1 MTIDVSALAPEA
13 RAHYRILGE
22 RVTTR
27 DTLAQADM
35 TILAFV
41 RFGVEVSDNG
51 YGLEDHTHLSDTRD
65 TLLQR
70 HTDRSDA
77 MGASQ
82 LAGVTYSVALRGAK
96 DERMCVRT
104 LLNTCVTPLRDTGKL
119 QDAQRVESL
128 LKQTSAAPDDGA
140 LLDHMKRL
148 HVMVNEPVLAPLIA
162 GRGGPGIIARL
173 QSARDSLL
181 LAIRV
186 HAANPEVSAVSEE
199 RNILDG
205 IIVVNTRNAYAAARV
220 AARRLGQPAIA
231 NAFKLVHLRKTRN
244 APVEDVDPG
253 DDQDEPDTD
262 PSE

>member
-22 RVTTR
+22 RVTTQA
-27 DTLAQADM
+27 TLAQADL
-35 TILAFV
+35 TILAFG
-41 RFGVEVSDNG
+41 RFGVQVTDSG
-51 YGLEDHTHLSDTRD
+51 YGSEDHGQLSDTRD

-77 MGASQ
+77 MGASK

-119 QDAQRVESL
+119 QDAQRVLSL
-128 LKQTSAAPDDGA
+128 LKQTSAAPDDHI

-148 HVMVNEPVLAPLIA
+148 HAMVTEPVLAPLIA
-162 GRGGPGIIARL
+162 GRGGPGAIVRL
-173 QSARDSLL
+173 QTARDNLL
-181 LAIRV
+181 LAIRD
-186 HAANPEVSAVSEE
+186 HAGNPEVSAVSEE

-220 AARRLGQPAIA
+220 AARRLGQPPIA
-231 NAFKLVHLRKTRN
+231 AAFKLIHLRKTRN
-244 APVEDVDPG
+244 TPVEDVDPD
-253 DDQDEPDTD
+253 DDQDEPE